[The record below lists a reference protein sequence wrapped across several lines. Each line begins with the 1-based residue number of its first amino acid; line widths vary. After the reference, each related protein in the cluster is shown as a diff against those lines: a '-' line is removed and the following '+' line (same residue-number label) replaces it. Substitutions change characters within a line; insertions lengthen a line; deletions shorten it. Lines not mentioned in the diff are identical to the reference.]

1 MKLESVKLS
10 ILAYTIDLVNFRWGR
25 TGLLSFYEAAGR
37 NVGGKKERE
46 MQFHHSISNTDPS
59 GETNSYKFLLHHSV
73 LRGVGSGS
81 VSDRS
86 AIARHEASF
95 LAG

>member
-1 MKLESVKLS
+1 MLIVYMKSGPPRSVF
-10 ILAYTIDLVNFRWGR
+10 NFSSL
-25 TGLLSFYEAAGR
+25 LLSFLLRVAMF
-37 NVGGKKERE
+37 VVS
-46 MQFHHSISNTDPS
+46 HSMESQD
-59 GETNSYKFLLHHSV
+59 SV